1 MGPSYPIF
9 TCPNCRAAADLDADI
24 EEPSEDWQQ
33 LDSEAEAEAEAEIEP
48 PPPAHN
54 SLASSLNVLG
64 PSNETQSQASSGEGE
79 VEAEAEATDIT
90 MLLDSAPL
98 EPHQQAPSRHAV
110 SSPVPIPQPTVRA
123 SSGVLPSARSMRTPS
138 PNRIPLVN
146 GTEGP
151 LTPRNDAGPWVFDG
165 DAGRAS
171 QEVVRQGTM
180 NNLDATATQ
189 SEPNRA

>member
-33 LDSEAEAEAEAEIEP
+33 LDSEVEAEIEP
-48 PPPAHN
+48 PPPATD

-64 PSNETQSQASSGEGE
+64 PGNPASSQASSAEGE
-79 VEAEAEATDIT
+79 AGDIT
-90 MLLDSAPL
+90 MLLDSPPL
-98 EPHQQAPSRHAV
+98 EPHPQPPSRHAV
-110 SSPVPIPQPTVRA
+110 SSPVPIPNPSVRS

-171 QEVVRQGTM
+171 QEVARQGAM
-180 NNLDATATQ
+180 GNLDAAATKVE
-189 SEPNRA
+189 SNMA